1 MINFDG
7 QNWMECIIEDD
18 ERRTKMK
25 TFFFWQTDQDR
36 QDNLE
41 KLSVCLCR
49 HQTIDNA
56 RGSDS

>member
-1 MINFDG
+1 MDG
-7 QNWMECIIEDD
+7 IIEDD
-18 ERRTKMK
+18 EESKMK
-25 TFFFWQTDQDR
+25 TSFFCQTDQDR
-36 QDNLE
+36 QDYLE